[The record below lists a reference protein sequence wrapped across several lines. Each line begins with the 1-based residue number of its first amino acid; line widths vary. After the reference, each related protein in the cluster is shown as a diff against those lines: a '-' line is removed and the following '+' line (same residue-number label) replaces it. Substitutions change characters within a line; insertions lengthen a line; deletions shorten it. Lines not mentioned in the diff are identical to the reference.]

1 MRILVFALFASACL
15 SAPGAAQTPES
26 LPVRKLDLTPDQKVE
41 IRRLLGDGES
51 QLEAQHE
58 QAFRDLA
65 RVLSGRQMAEL
76 REMSRW
82 GRYGPSFDASTDA
95 AAMLN
100 VLSDLTHASETG
112 QAAAGLTRLW
122 PTPRQGQQFVQAIQ
136 GGEQG
141 MESRLKAVFT
151 PEQLEFLRQLE
162 RVEQSEDW

>member
-1 MRILVFALFASACL
+1 MLFASVCL

-51 QLEAQHE
+51 QIEAQHD
-58 QAFRDLA
+58 QAYRELA
-65 RVLSGRQMAEL
+65 RILSSRQMEEL
-76 REMSRW
+76 RQMSRW
-82 GRYGPSFDASTDA
+82 GRYGPSFDASADA
-95 AAMLN
+95 GAMLN
-100 VLSDLTHASETG
+100 VLSDLNHTSEAG
-112 QAAAGLTRLW
+112 RAAANLARLW
-122 PTPRQGQQFVQAIQ
+122 PTPQQGQQFVRALQ

-141 MESRLKAVFT
+141 MESRLRAVFT